1 MVLYPNPAK
10 DKVYLGNATIGTPFN
25 IFDNTGR
32 NVKSGLINNQLEEID
47 INSLNP
53 GIYYIDIKHGNFG
66 NRRWKFVK
74 E

>member
-10 DKVYLGNATIGTPFN
+10 DKVYLGNATIGTPFK
-25 IFDNTGR
+25 ILDNTGR
-32 NVKSGLINNQLEEID
+32 NVKSGEIRKQLEEID
-47 INSLNP
+47 INGLTP
-53 GIYYIDIKHGNFG
+53 GIYYIDIKQGIFG

>member
-10 DKVYLGNATIGTPFN
+10 DKVYVGMQQLNSWKIL
-25 IFDNTGR
+25 DYTGR
-32 NVKSGLINNQLEEID
+32 NVISGRITTALEEVD
-47 INSLNP
+47 INTLSP

>member
-10 DKVYLGNATIGTPFN
+10 EKVYLGNATIGTPFK
-25 IFDNTGR
+25 ILDNAGR
-32 NVKSGLINNQLEEID
+32 NVKSGQINNILEEID
-47 INSLNP
+47 IEKLSP
-53 GIYYIDIKHGNFG
+53 GIYYIDIKQGNFG

>member
-10 DKVYLGNATIGTPFN
+10 DKVFLGNATIGTPFN

-47 INSLNP
+47 INGLTP
-53 GIYYIDIKHGNFG
+53 GIYYIDIKQGNFG

>member
-1 MVLYPNPAK
+1 MILYPNPAK

-25 IFDNTGR
+25 ILDYTGR
-32 NVKSGLINNQLEEID
+32 NVSSGRINNMLEEID
-47 INSLNP
+47 VEKLSP
-53 GIYYIDIKHGNFG
+53 GIYYIDIKHENFG